1 MTAAY
6 LRELEHMGKLDR
18 EGMAELYRLRQ
29 GRGKVSVPFAMDR
42 SFDNP
47 RDDWEREMQALRDAW
62 RADRER
68 EWQEE
73 LFKQSRH
80 LADVER
86 ILASKP
92 DQEA

>member
-1 MTAAY
+1 
-6 LRELEHMGKLDR
+6 
-18 EGMAELYRLRQ
+18 
-29 GRGKVSVPFAMDR
+29 
-42 SFDNP
+42 
-47 RDDWEREMQALRDAW
+47 LRDAW